1 MKNTK
6 EETSSRCGQV
16 IDLVT
21 AVKELHRLTPQ
32 ELDKSLKD
40 CEDFT
45 IKHTTETGSSI
56 KISLERLAQL
66 LPVHLISKLV
76 ASPRDEELF
85 KYMLCGGRL
94 LHTLYDLATRH
105 SRLEQILLDDLKVS
119 EQLIDLVFYTLTVL
133 SNRQEYQ
140 DFGSLALVLSAL
152 TTCYL
157 YLLPQILSSHWH
169 ELAQILVAH
178 PKVDK
183 FMDVAFRVVSYDI
196 RSLQKTLSSDC
207 HDLTAS
213 STTEQSVN
221 YLGQQCEASLQL
233 LASLCHQK
241 LFRERILKNKDVCRE
256 TILPLARIILNLKL
270 GSFQECAAVVAAVS
284 RLKSKIISILLQL
297 CEVETPSYLDEV
309 ASYPKSLEVAK
320 DVALEV
326 LEILKKAFTRDLRP
340 SDACSEKPYPMGFL
354 QPNALRLVDMLSDD
368 SNFRSYIAVHF
379 PEVLTSVVSYPHGE
393 FLSSWC
399 SSVPPSGE
407 EDVSLEFDAFAAAGW
422 ILDSFSSLGLLNA
435 TYSESNFIQNS
446 PPQASQA
453 HYKTSLLVKI
463 IANLHFFGPEV
474 CKANEKNLFFN
485 KFYECSFKDQPKAS
499 PSYLQKAGTV
509 HKNLRSL
516 LAHAESLVP
525 SYVNED
531 DIQLF
536 RAFFDQLQTLNPP
549 YEFEARPEECGFDR
563 ISSWDKFP
571 KLDINGHFQE
581 AQSNGNQTTLAQEL
595 GGNNRKEHLSENAAT
610 RGENDQIFP
619 MEVDTFPQND
629 ESSESDS
636 STTRG
641 KNGVDQSDNNELPNP
656 YERVTESGSTGLQDN
671 DNVITFRS
679 DENRPRKRKRS
690 VMNERQISLIEKA
703 LLDEP
708 DMQRKAVS
716 IQSWADKLC
725 SYGSEVTSSQ
735 LKNWLN
741 NRKARLARAAAKDV
755 RVGPDGEISFPEKQG
770 GSASGLYDSPESP
783 AEGING
789 SSASA
794 RGSKTPKIT
803 TENSAPLASPAEG
816 HHAWELG
823 HIVLLINEQG
833 DEIGKGKI
841 HQLQGEWFNRKLVE
855 SCTCIIEVT
864 ELAGDVSK
872 DSRVP
877 FPSEV
882 TGVTFEETVKKL
894 GAMCVVWDVRKLRP
908 LQPQQQ

>member
-1 MKNTK
+1 MRISK

-45 IKHTTETGSSI
+45 LKHTTEKGSTL
-56 KISLERLAQL
+56 KINLERLAQL

-76 ASPRDEELF
+76 ASRRDEDLF

-105 SRLEQILLDDLKVS
+105 SKLEQILLDDLKAS

-140 DFGSLALVLSAL
+140 DWGSLALVLSAL
-152 TTCYL
+152 ATCYL
-157 YLLPQILSSHWH
+157 YLLPQILSLHWH

-183 FMDVAFRVVSYDI
+183 FIDVAFRVVRLDI
-196 RSLQKTLSSDC
+196 RSLQKTLSSES
-207 HDLTAS
+207 HDLSTS
-213 STTEQSVN
+213 STAEQSVN
-221 YLGQQCEASLQL
+221 YLSQQCEASLQL
-233 LASLCHQK
+233 IASLCHQK
-241 LFRERILKNKDVCRE
+241 LFRERILKNKEVCRE
-256 TILPLARIILNLKL
+256 GILPLARSILNLKL
-270 GSFQECAAVVAAVS
+270 CSFLECAAVVAAVS

-297 CEVETPSYLDEV
+297 CEVESPSYLDEV

-320 DVALEV
+320 DIALEV
-326 LEILKKAFTRDLRP
+326 LEVLKKALSRDLRP
-340 SDACSEKPYPMGFL
+340 PDPCSEKPYPMGLL

-368 SNFRSYIAVHF
+368 SNFRSYIAIHF
-379 PEVLTSVVSYPHGE
+379 PEVLTAVVSYPHGE
-393 FLSSWC
+393 FLSAWC
-399 SSVPPSGE
+399 SSVPPLGE
-407 EDVSLEFDAFAAAGW
+407 EDVSLEFDPFAAAGW

-446 PPQASQA
+446 LPQASHA
-453 HYKTSLLVKI
+453 HYKTSLLIKI

-485 KFYECSFKDQPKAS
+485 KFYECSFKDLPKAS
-499 PSYLQKAGTV
+499 QAYAQKAGTV

-525 SYVNED
+525 SFVNED

-549 YEFEARPEECGFDR
+549 HEFEARPAESKFDS

-571 KLDINGHFQE
+571 KLDINGHFQ
-581 AQSNGNQTTLAQEL
+581 SNGNQVLLAREHEN
-595 GGNNRKEHLSENAAT
+595 GVDSRKEQVSENAAT
-610 RGENDQIFP
+610 RAENNQNFL
-619 MEVDTFPQND
+619 MEVDICPQND

-636 STTRG
+636 YNTRG
-641 KNGVDQSDNNELPNP
+641 KNCIDQSDNNEFPHAS
-656 YERVTESGSTGLQDN
+656 ERVAESGSTGLQDN
-671 DNVITFRS
+671 DYLRTLRS
-679 DENRPRKRKRS
+679 EENRPRKRKRS
-690 VMNERQISLIEKA
+690 VMNEKQISVIEKA
-703 LLDEP
+703 LLEEP
-708 DMQRKAVS
+708 DMQRKAAS

-755 RVGPDGEISFPEKQG
+755 RVGPDGEMGFLEKQG
-770 GSASGLYDSPESP
+770 GSVSGLRDSPENP
-783 AEGING
+783 AEGISG
-789 SSASA
+789 SSSASA
-794 RGSKTPKIT
+794 RASKTPNIIT
-803 TENSAPLASPAEG
+803 GSSTQLAEG
-816 HHAWELG
+816 HHAWDLG
-823 HIVLLINEQG
+823 HNVSLINDLGE
-833 DEIGKGKI
+833 EIGKGKV
-841 HQLQGEWFNRKLVE
+841 HQLQGEWFGRKLLE
-855 SCTCIIEVT
+855 SCTCVIDVT
-864 ELAGDVSK
+864 ELTGDVSK
-872 DSRVP
+872 HGRVP
-877 FPSEV
+877 FPSEA
-882 TGVTFEETVKKL
+882 TGDTFEETVKKL
-894 GAMCVVWDVRKLRP
+894 GAMCVVWDVGKMRP
-908 LQPQQQ
+908 QPPQQRK